1 MISLITFEYN
11 DVKLVIT
18 WINLTCNIESK
29 IHLVGIILH
38 FDYSV
43 RVIVAWLV
51 NKKLI
56 ESFS

>member
-11 DVKLVIT
+11 DVKIVIT

-29 IHLVGIILH
+29 IHSVGIILH